1 MRVYLLKM
9 KSVQVKVK
17 IGQGEFI
24 LVKDERQMILVDIL
38 VARRVFAS

>member
-1 MRVYLLKM
+1 MRVYLVKM
-9 KSVQVKVK
+9 KSMQVKVK

>member
-1 MRVYLLKM
+1 MRVYLVKM
-9 KSVQVKVK
+9 KSMQVKVK

-38 VARRVFAS
+38 IARRVFAS

>member
-1 MRVYLLKM
+1 MRVYLVKM